1 MRYYRIIIFLF
12 FTSSLYGQNEGM
24 NWYLLKPA
32 QGEGYILYSKSIGG
46 RFSPILLSEL
56 LTDSINIG
64 ENTIVESNQMFAIS
78 PLLNSSGDTLG
89 TILML
94 SREGGQLYNK
104 EGFGIQIETDG
115 LTSKY
120 VLDTIKTNNLY
131 ISKLDSASLA
141 VRIDSI
147 YHDPIAGVGK
157 YFFNNGDSLIVDG
170 VTGATGATGA
180 QGIQGLKGDKGD
192 TGDAGA
198 TGATGAQGIQGA
210 TGAAGTVL
218 EGTGYDISA
227 GQFAYDFSELNSIT
241 ESTILDPDLIAV
253 EDIDAD
259 IVYKMTFKNFADE
272 MEQQMT
278 GIFTDGTGYDIDV
291 GTTAFKYDFSEL
303 TLKDENQIAG
313 ADVFAFR
320 DLDALETYKMNF
332 NDLVKYMEA
341 NINFPTGA
349 DGEDGADGAQGIQ
362 GIQGIQGA
370 TGAAGANG
378 TLIDDSVTEQLVG
391 YDNIDG
397 DAVYKLTLD
406 YGSVAPTTT
415 ETIAVTL
422 ANLEDIR
429 FRAVTGSVQYVGTSS
444 IQTGT
449 SDTSLIRCWYSS
461 GLLRVQNHSGS
472 TFSSVIATIFYTK

>member
-1 MRYYRIIIFLF
+1 
-12 FTSSLYGQNEGM
+12 
-24 NWYLLKPA
+24 
-32 QGEGYILYSKSIGG
+32 
-46 RFSPILLSEL
+46 
-56 LTDSINIG
+56 
-64 ENTIVESNQMFAIS
+64 
-78 PLLNSSGDTLG
+78 
-89 TILML
+89 
-94 SREGGQLYNK
+94 
-104 EGFGIQIETDG
+104 
-115 LTSKY
+115 
-120 VLDTIKTNNLY
+120 
-131 ISKLDSASLA
+131 
-141 VRIDSI
+141 
-147 YHDPIAGVGK
+147 
-157 YFFNNGDSLIVDG
+157 
-170 VTGATGATGA
+170 
-180 QGIQGLKGDKGD
+180 LKGDKGD